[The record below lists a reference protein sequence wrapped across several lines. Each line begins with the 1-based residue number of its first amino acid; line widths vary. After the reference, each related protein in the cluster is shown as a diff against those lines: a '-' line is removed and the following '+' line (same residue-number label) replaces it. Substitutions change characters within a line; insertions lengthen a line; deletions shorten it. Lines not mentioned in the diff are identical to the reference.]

1 MTPMTRVE
9 IAPPFATWQM
19 AARRLVR
26 DGVARAEITW
36 VEAPGAAPPAFVPAV
51 GRVPKKFLD
60 LARQAAGGRD
70 PARWAALYETLWRL
84 IHDNHDLL
92 TDARDPLVRRVQ

>member
-1 MTPMTRVE
+1 MTPMTRAE
-9 IAPPFATWQM
+9 IAPTFEGWQM
-19 AARRLVR
+19 AARRLLR
-26 DGVARAEITW
+26 DGVAPEEITW
-36 VEAPGAAPPAFVPAV
+36 VEAPGAEPPAFVPAV

-70 PARWAALYETLWRL
+70 PARWAVLYETLWRL

-92 TDARDPLVRRVQ
+92 ADTRDPLVR